1 MSDGPYAGL
10 LPFSEEQAP
19 YFFGRDAEREV
30 VTANLMAATLTL
42 FYGPS
47 GVGKSSVINAGVAY
61 HLRRDARDAIA
72 EGRRPQFAIVLF
84 RAWRDE
90 PLAAIEREIAR
101 EIGVAGV
108 GATFGDRLQSWAAH
122 IDGELLIVFD
132 QFEEYFLY
140 HPGDSGATSFAAEFA
155 GAVNRRDLRASF
167 LISMREDSIA
177 KLDFFKGRIPN
188 LFDNYLRIDRLD
200 RDKGR
205 EAIVR
210 PIEQFNRLAA
220 APGAAF
226 SIEPALVE
234 TVLDQVRASGVT
246 SEGAGLGAVGARE
259 DATIETPHLQL
270 VMTRLWQEERA
281 AGSTALR
288 LATLERLG
296 GASAIV
302 SRHVESALDAL
313 SPADREAAARIFQ
326 YLVTPAGTKIALGVE
341 DLQANSGLSAE
352 ALHALLLRLSAGDSR
367 ILVSVAPAPDQP
379 NRERFQIFHDVLA
392 QKVLDWRRRY
402 VAAAEQR
409 AAEAM
414 AEEQRSRAEKEAT
427 AAARLRRLL
436 AVAVLL
442 AMTATGLAALAWQ
455 QMQEARA
462 QRQNADRL
470 RIVADK
476 GAADADLAN
485 RSAEQRRL
493 ELLAASAARGALEQE
508 NRNLQLARDAAEAR
522 LAGRAMQA
530 ARLEQEALAAA
541 RLAATRRADEARLL
555 DAARR
560 EQQAGDAALQRSEA
574 AQRQLDTISTAA
586 PVPAGPTSAPTAA
599 TPGAET
605 SPPPTVAV
613 PDPPAPTV
621 PSEPVT
627 KNDGRTAPA
636 PAPPLETTPKPPT
649 GASSKPAGDYREV
662 YRRGIN
668 AKNRKQWKDAA
679 TLFEQALQLRS
690 TDTGERISITGF
702 GNIEPYVPHYYL
714 GLALMNLNDCAG
726 ALRNWELAEQDGAIQ
741 KTNLY
746 DTLESGRK
754 RCTR

>member
-1 MSDGPYAGL
+1 M
-10 LPFSEEQAP
+10 PFSEEQAP
-19 YFFGRDAEREV
+19 FFFGRDAEREV

-61 HLRRDARDAIA
+61 HLRRQAREA
-72 EGRRPQFAIVLF
+72 EAAGRRPQFVIVLF
-84 RAWRDE
+84 RAWRDD
-90 PLAAIEREIAR
+90 PLAGIEREIAR
-101 EIGVAGV
+101 EVGVPPT

-140 HPGDSGATSFAAEFA
+140 HPGETGDDSFAAQFSR
-155 GAVNRRDLRASF
+155 AVNRRDLRASF

-200 RDKGR
+200 REKGR

-210 PIEQFNRLAA
+210 PIEQFNRLRAT
-220 APGAAF
+220 PGAGF

-234 TVLDQVRASGVT
+234 TVLDQVKASGLPDD
-246 SEGAGLGAVGARE
+246 SAGLGGVHGA
-259 DATIETPHLQL
+259 DDVTIETPHLQL

-281 AGSTALR
+281 AGSTRLR
-288 LATLERLG
+288 LTTLDRLG

-302 SRHVESALDAL
+302 TRHVESALDAL
-313 SPADREAAARIFQ
+313 SAVEREAAARVFQ

-341 DLQANSGLSAE
+341 DLHANAGMTPE
-352 ALHALLLRLSAGDSR
+352 DLHQLLLKLSAGDRR

-409 AAEAM
+409 AAEAV
-414 AEEQRSRAEKEAT
+414 AEEQRGRAEKEARV
-427 AAARLRRLL
+427 ASRLRWLL
-436 AVAVLL
+436 AVAMLL
-442 AMTATGLAALAWQ
+442 AVAATGLATLAWWQ
-455 QMQEARA
+455 TNEARA

-470 RIVADK
+470 RILADK

-493 ELLAASAARGALEQE
+493 ELLAASASRGALEQE
-508 NRNLQLARDAAEAR
+508 NRNLQLAKEAAEAR
-522 LAGRAMQA
+522 LTGQVAQA
-530 ARLEQEALAAA
+530 ARLEKEAVAAA
-541 RLAATRRADEARLL
+541 SLASSRRGEEARLL
-555 DAARR
+555 EAARR
-560 EQQAGDAALQRSEA
+560 EQQAGDLALQRSEA
-574 AQRQLDTISTAA
+574 AQRQLETLPAVAPTTAAAPPPPGPTAA
-586 PVPAGPTSAPTAA
+586 PPTTTTGGEPPVKEEPPTEPPPTAA
-599 TPGAET
+599 PPADPKDPGA
-605 SPPPTVAV
+605 
-613 PDPPAPTV
+613 
-621 PSEPVT
+621 
-627 KNDGRTAPA
+627 KAPA
-636 PAPPLETTPKPPT
+636 PGPEGAGSAPV
-649 GASSKPAGDYREV
+649 GDYREV
-662 YRRGIN
+662 YRRAIN

-679 TLFEQALQLRS
+679 ALFQQSLQLRG

-714 GLALMNLNDCAG
+714 GLALMNLSDCAG
-726 ALRNWELAEQDGAIQ
+726 ALQNWELAERDGAIQ
-741 KTNLY
+741 KTGLY
-746 DTLESGRK
+746 GSLRDGRRK
-754 RCTR
+754 CAP

>member
-1 MSDGPYAGL
+1 M
-10 LPFSEEQAP
+10 PFSEEQAP
-19 YFFGRDAEREV
+19 YFFGREAEREV

-61 HLRRDARDAIA
+61 HLRREARAAIA

-101 EIGVAGV
+101 EVGADGV

-140 HPGDSGATSFAAEFA
+140 HPGDTGETSFAAEFA
-155 GAVNRRDLRASF
+155 RAVNRRDLRASF

-200 RDKGR
+200 REKGR

-210 PIEQFNRLAA
+210 PIEQFNRLEAG
-220 APGAAF
+220 PGASF

-234 TVLDQVRASGVT
+234 AVLDQVRASGVT
-246 SEGAGLGAVGARE
+246 SEGAGLGAVRPR
-259 DATIETPHLQL
+259 DDVTIETPHLQL
-270 VMTRLWQEERA
+270 VMTRLWHEERA

-313 SPADREAAARIFQ
+313 SAADREAAARIFQ

-409 AAEAM
+409 AAEAV
-414 AEEQRSRAEKEAT
+414 ADEQRRRAEKEAM
-427 AAARLRRLL
+427 ASARLRRLL
-436 AVAVLL
+436 AVAMLL
-442 AMTATGLAALAWQ
+442 AMAATGLAGLAWQ

-462 QRQNADRL
+462 QRQTADRL

-493 ELLAASAARGALEQE
+493 ELLAAGAARGALEQE

-522 LAGRAMQA
+522 LAGRAAQA
-530 ARLEQEALAAA
+530 ARLEEQAVAAA

-574 AQRQLDTISTAA
+574 AQRQLDTITAPATVTVPASGTPAAGAAA
-586 PVPAGPTSAPTAA
+586 PGSEPPPPPAASPDPTPAPPPETEKKDVEVKGAA
-599 TPGAET
+599 
-605 SPPPTVAV
+605 PPPT
-613 PDPPAPTV
+613 PAPT
-621 PSEPVT
+621 PS
-627 KNDGRTAPA
+627 
-636 PAPPLETTPKPPT
+636 
-649 GASSKPAGDYREV
+649 GATSKPAGDYREV

-746 DTLESGRK
+746 EALEGGRK
-754 RCTR
+754 KCMR

>member
-1 MSDGPYAGL
+1 VIDGPYAGL
-10 LPFSEEQAP
+10 MPFSEEQAP

-61 HLRRDARDAIA
+61 HLRREAREALA
-72 EGRRPQFAIVLF
+72 AGRQPQFAIVLF
-84 RAWRDE
+84 REWRDE
-90 PLAAIEREIAR
+90 PLGALEREITR
-101 EIGVAGV
+101 EVGAPGV

-122 IDGELLIVFD
+122 LDGELLIVFD

-140 HPGDSGATSFAAEFA
+140 HPGDTGETSFASEFA
-155 GAVNRRDLRASF
+155 RAVNRRDLRASF

-188 LFDNYLRIDRLD
+188 LFDNYLRIGRLD
-200 RDKGR
+200 RGKGR
-205 EAIVR
+205 EAIVL
-210 PIEQFNRLAA
+210 PIEQFNRLG
-220 APGAAF
+220 GASEGPF

-234 TVLDQVRASGVT
+234 AVLDQVRASGVT
-246 SEGAGLGAVGARE
+246 SDGAGLGAVRLGE
-259 DATIETPHLQL
+259 DETIETPHLQL

-281 AGSTALR
+281 ARSTTLR
-288 LATLERLG
+288 LATLDRLG

-313 SPADREAAARIFQ
+313 SPAEREAAARIFQ

-352 ALHALLLRLSAGDSR
+352 ALRALLLRLSAGDSR

-409 AAEAM
+409 AAEAV
-414 AEEQRSRAEKEAT
+414 AEEQRRRAEKEAM

-436 AVAVLL
+436 AVAALL
-442 AMTATGLAALAWQ
+442 AVTATGLAALAWQ

-462 QRQNADRL
+462 QRQTADRL

-508 NRNLQLARDAAEAR
+508 NRNLQLARNAAEAR
-522 LAGRAMQA
+522 LAGRATQA
-530 ARLEQEALAAA
+530 ARLEQEAVVAAQ
-541 RLAATRRADEARLL
+541 LAATRRADEARLL

-560 EQQAGDAALQRSEA
+560 EQQAGDVALQRSEA
-574 AQRQLDTISTAA
+574 AQRQLDSISPAVTAA
-586 PVPAGPTSAPTAA
+586 EPTPPPEPTAGPKPAPETA
-599 TPGAET
+599 P
-605 SPPPTVAV
+605 SPPP
-613 PDPPAPTV
+613 DPTPL
-621 PSEPVT
+621 
-627 KNDGRTAPA
+627 
-636 PAPPLETTPKPPT
+636 PAPPETETKRDDPT
-649 GASSKPAGDYREV
+649 GPGPPLGTASPPPEATPRPTGDYREV

-726 ALRNWELAEQDGAIQ
+726 ALRNWERAEQDGAIQ

-746 DTLESGRK
+746 RDLEGGRRK
-754 RCTR
+754 CAPK